1 MAVVIVELTPFL
13 SALHALSRVLRIKWF
28 QWLVFGAKVADGLA
42 VAHPTVGPCPHARHQ
57 GIQQVRGAFMRRRRP
72 IQRVSQE
79 KPRRRSQH
87 QRGFFNPAAERR
99 FCGSGFVLPRTCE
112 QCTFADG
119 FSVTVNKWKFAPP
132 WEAERGRSWGAWIL
146 LL

>member
-57 GIQQVRGAFMRRRRP
+57 GIQQVRALSCEGGALSNGLAKKSRVGAPSISEAFLTRP
-72 IQRVSQE
+72 PREGSAARVS
-79 KPRRRSQH
+79 
-87 QRGFFNPAAERR
+87 FFLVRASNVPSPTASLSLSINEN
-99 FCGSGFVLPRTCE
+99 S
-112 QCTFADG
+112 
-119 FSVTVNKWKFAPP
+119 APP
-132 WEAERGRSWGAWIL
+132 WEAERGRS
-146 LL
+146 